1 VESVVVAA
9 SSPARASLFARSGSQ
24 PWASNRPAPR
34 SRLVLRKNPPRHPF
48 PPNCIVPA
56 QRLAVSILGSTPH
69 LLIRKT
75 LYDSPCLAT
84 GGAVQVIPGG
94 QLIEPFEIPRPK
106 LSADSMPLFEPLP
119 KIQET
124 AAFGTER
131 TNGTFQPR
139 STPAALGTGNF
150 WQWLGRLH
158 RFNPRSCQFSTRLS
172 TKQVTTG
179 K

>member
-1 VESVVVAA
+1 MGA
-9 SSPARASLFARSGSQ
+9 SSPARAPLFARSGSQ
-24 PWASNRPAPR
+24 PWASNRPVPR
-34 SRLVLRKNPPRHPF
+34 SRLVLRKNPPCHPF

-56 QRLAVSILGSTPH
+56 QRLALSNLGSTPH
-69 LLIRKT
+69 LLIQKT
-75 LYDSPCLAT
+75 LQDSLSLAT

-139 STPAALGTGNF
+139 SAPAALGTGNF

-158 RFNPRSCQFSTRLS
+158 RFNPRSSQFSTRLS
-172 TKQVTTG
+172 TKQVTS
-179 K
+179 KK